1 MKDAETLLALFVAR
15 TVVTGVLL
23 WAGIKVV
30 AFHNEKNSILRT
42 LGVAA
47 IGCAISFYPVWPLWV
62 LGSAAVA
69 SILFKAYEL
78 EIGQTIAVM
87 CFAVLG
93 NAAVFKAL
101 GDLLARL

>member
-1 MKDAETLLALFVAR
+1 MDPGTLLAYFVAR
-15 TVVTGVLL
+15 TVVTALLL

-47 IGCAISFYPVWPLWV
+47 IGCAISFFPIWPLWV
-62 LGSAAVA
+62 LAFAAMT

-87 CFAVLG
+87 CFVLLG
-93 NAAVFKAL
+93 NVAVFKAL
-101 GDLLARL
+101 GDLLARS